1 MRLALK
7 YIKNFYIIYYSYKE
21 CKKYWFNNI
30 LSIISTIIFISISY
44 FMWSAVYSTNLS
56 YFTMSLS
63 DTITYV
69 VIITIIN
76 FLVSCNVESDLG
88 NRVISGNIS
97 IDLIRPINFFSYLL
111 YKKIGN
117 IVFNIIFSIFPL
129 VIIAIFIFKINT
141 NIDLEILFY
150 FIISIIITF
159 FLVYIFE
166 FIVGLASFFTNQ
178 IFGVSLLKSAL
189 VNIFAGMTIPLSY
202 YPESLKYILFNL
214 PFQSMYYIPVGIY
227 TNSYDIKYSIIQRA
241 LTKIGLNNTIMN
253 LIIEQIIWLIIIS
266 IIGFMCWNKSKRKLV
281 IQGG

>member
-1 MRLALK
+1 MKLMLK

-21 CKKYWFNNI
+21 CRKYWFNNI
-30 LSIISTIIFISISY
+30 FSIISTIIFISISY
-44 FMWSAVYSTNLS
+44 FMWSAVYSTNSS
-56 YFTMSLS
+56 YFTTNLS
-63 DTITYV
+63 SMITYV

-76 FLVSCNVESDLG
+76 FLVSCNIESDLG

-117 IVFNIIFSIFPL
+117 IVFNIIFSILPL
-129 VIIAIFIFKINT
+129 VIIAIFVFKINT
-141 NIDLEILFY
+141 NIEVETLFY

-189 VNIFAGMTIPLSY
+189 VNILAGITIPLSY

-214 PFQSMYYIPVGIY
+214 PFQAMYYIPVGIY
-227 TNSYDIKYSIIQRA
+227 TNFYDIKYSFIQ
-241 LTKIGLNNTIMN
+241 LILNKIGLNNTIIN

-266 IIGFMCWNKSKRKLV
+266 ILGFMCWSKAKKRLV